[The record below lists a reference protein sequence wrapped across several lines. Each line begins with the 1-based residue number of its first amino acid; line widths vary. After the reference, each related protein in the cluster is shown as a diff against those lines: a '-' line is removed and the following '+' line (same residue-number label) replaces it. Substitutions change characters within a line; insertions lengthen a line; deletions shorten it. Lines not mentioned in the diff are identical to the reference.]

1 MNRIE
6 IALPSKGTPGKGQPI
21 PDDAATAQGKS
32 TAFKNLLR
40 EISGKDGS
48 AKDGTGERV
57 DGAKPRSVDRDG
69 TFVQKKPDVRTDD
82 KKVQHRPGAHAVNG
96 TDADAALPEVDGPAA
111 SSPET
116 PIVWPE
122 ALTQPTA
129 DLHAKTAPAASDET
143 KYERSTAAR
152 DLGRAVS
159 MALPSPHKSETAA
172 TAKSAQSGPQMPA
185 DAANTKDPFAVLNS
199 MLKQDDPK
207 LDIASEPD
215 AKVAPKKTVVVR
227 ETHFE
232 PVQRLS
238 PVQQIATAVADEAM
252 ALDEAQFSR
261 HPDPVS
267 EAPLRSAS
275 AGPLRVLHIK
285 LEPDDLG
292 TVVLKMRLVD
302 QSLELHLETSRAET
316 AQLLEKDKEML
327 TRVLRASGY
336 TPDVVTIQA
345 AGAPDSS
352 QSQTG
357 QSGSQSSSS
366 NGSASQGAASQNNQS
381 GEGREQQARQSVPHK
396 DQSNDEAG
404 ANRPRGDLYL

>member
-6 IALPSKGTPGKGQPI
+6 IALPSKGAPGKGQPI
-21 PDDAATAQGKS
+21 PDDAATAQGK
-32 TAFKNLLR
+32 TAAFKNLLR
-40 EISGKDGS
+40 QMSVKEG
-48 AKDGTGERV
+48 ATPPGTGEKQH
-57 DGAKPRSVDRDG
+57 ATKAYPLDRDG
-69 TFVQKKPDVRTDD
+69 TFVQKKPDVRTGD
-82 KKVQHRPGAHAVNG
+82 KKDHRPGAHPANE
-96 TDADAALPEVDGPAA
+96 TEAAPALPAVDGLAA
-111 SSPET
+111 TATSET

-122 ALTQPTA
+122 ALTQPA
-129 DLHAKTAPAASDET
+129 DPQEKVVPAESDEA
-143 KYERSTAAR
+143 KGERSTAAF

-159 MALPSPHKSETAA
+159 MALPAHKSEAAA
-172 TAKSAQSGPQMPA
+172 TAKPAQGGPQIPGGT
-185 DAANTKDPFAVLNS
+185 DNEKDPFAVLNS
-199 MLKQDDPK
+199 MLKPDEAD
-207 LDIASEPD
+207 LDIAPPEPD
-215 AKVAPKKTVVVR
+215 AKAAPKMTVVVR

-238 PVQQIATAVADEAM
+238 SIQQIATAVADEAM

-267 EAPLRSAS
+267 ETPLRATTV
-275 AGPLRVLHIK
+275 GPLRVLHIK

-357 QSGSQSSSS
+357 QSGPQGSSS
-366 NGSASQGAASQNNQS
+366 NGAANQGSASQNNQS
-381 GEGREQQARQSVPHK
+381 GDSREQQARQSVPHK
-396 DQSNDEAG
+396 DQSNEEAG

>member
-6 IALPSKGTPGKGQPI
+6 IALPSKGAPGKGQPI
-21 PDDAATAQGKS
+21 PDDAATAQGKN

-40 EISGKDGS
+40 QMSVKDGPV
-48 AKDGTGERV
+48 KPETGEKS
-57 DGAKPRSVDRDG
+57 DGAKARPVDRDG
-69 TFVQKKPDVRTDD
+69 AFVQKKPDVRIDD
-82 KKVQHRPGAHAVNG
+82 KKTRHGAHHVG
-96 TDADAALPEVDGPAA
+96 EVGADVAA
-111 SSPET
+111 SAEIAGQTAPEA

-122 ALTQPTA
+122 ALTQSMTDPRSATKAAGSGEPA
-129 DLHAKTAPAASDET
+129 D
-143 KYERSTAAR
+143 ERSTAAH

-159 MALPSPHKSETAA
+159 MALPSSHKSEPGV
-172 TAKSAQSGPQMPA
+172 AKSAQAGAQMPTEA
-185 DAANTKDPFAVLNS
+185 DNAKNPFAVLNS
-199 MLKQDDPK
+199 MLKHDESE
-207 LDIASEPD
+207 LDIASEPEVK
-215 AKVAPKKTVVVR
+215 AAPKMTVVVR

-238 PVQQIATAVADEAM
+238 PIQQIATVVADEAT
-252 ALDEAQFSR
+252 ALDEAQFGR

-267 EAPLRSAS
+267 ETPLRSES
-275 AGPLRVLHIK
+275 SGPLRVLHIK

-292 TVVLKMRLVD
+292 TVVLKMRLVN

-345 AGAPDSS
+345 AGAPDSA

-357 QSGSQSSSS
+357 QSGSQGSSS
-366 NGSASQGAASQNNQS
+366 NGSPSQGSASQNSQS
-381 GEGREQQARQSVPHK
+381 GEGREQQAHQSVPHK